1 MFFTLLSKTVLKNEG
16 NSRVYFYL
24 FLAGIVCYII
34 LHYYL
39 NSGERNAILQK
50 LNNYFYYIVPLDF
63 AIGAWLLKTSEI
75 KSKKSDEDEDDN
87 STKYTDEQRLK
98 IMKNL
103 EDSKTMKRQH
113 DEEVKKNSSPFLKK
127 DIKSKQ
133 DYAKLEQEQH
143 LLQQQMMMEQ
153 EEKKRMLEQVQAQN
167 TSESPKPKQ
176 SSKKSP
182 KIYQSDAATKVLVK
196 GSSKHKEDEDK
207 QIDTDLPIYE
217 GK

>member
-1 MFFTLLSKTVLKNEG
+1 MIFTLLSKTVLKNEG

-39 NSGERNAILQK
+39 NSGERNVMLQK

-63 AIGAWLLKTSEI
+63 AIGAWLLKTSET
-75 KSKKSDEDEDDN
+75 KSEKATEDEEEDN
-87 STKYTDEQRLK
+87 SSAYTDVQRLK

-103 EDSKTMKRQH
+103 EDSKNMKRHH
-113 DEEVKKNSSPFLKK
+113 DEENRKNSSPFLKK
-127 DIKSKQ
+127 DTKPKQ
-133 DYAKLEQEQH
+133 DNTKHEQEQY

-153 EEKKRMLEQVQAQN
+153 EAKKRMIEQAHN
-167 TSESPKPKQ
+167 TTESSKPKK

-182 KIYQSDAATKVLVK
+182 EIFQADAGKKVLVK
-196 GSSKHKEDEDK
+196 KSSKQQDESSK
-207 QIDTDLPIYE
+207 QVDTDLPIYE